1 MQAVYEVIE
10 QKTAKMNFVSAP
22 AYSKEASALAE
33 AYLNGGDKTKAF
45 NELKAALAQQGLR
58 ISNAQDTAE
67 ASSLS
72 KFSGPG
78 DVWTSDLEK
87 TNYSLN
93 KRYTD
98 TMIAGL
104 VDYRCNSVGI
114 AVKDGKMAIV
124 YLRITET
131 LLKTADLSIFAFLIR
146 SPSAAPC
153 RAFPPAGR
161 CRVFD
166 GALYCKK
173 YTTLYRIYYPA
184 ARAQK

>member
-1 MQAVYEVIE
+1 MKLFKKLMSAMLAGVLAVGMLAGCSGGSGSVNGPVPTSPRPEDPAVQAVYEVIE

-45 NELKAALAQQGLR
+45 NELKAALAQQGGELPHGV
-58 ISNAQDTAE
+58 AAGAGAE

-124 YLRITET
+124 YLRITE
-131 LLKTADLSIFAFLIR
+131 I
-146 SPSAAPC
+146 
-153 RAFPPAGR
+153 PAENS
-161 CRVFD
+161 
-166 GALYCKK
+166 
-173 YTTLYRIYYPA
+173 
-184 ARAQK
+184 

>member
-1 MQAVYEVIE
+1 MKLFKKLMSAMLAGVLEVGMLAGCSGGSGSVNGPVPTSPRPEDTAVQAVYELIE

-22 AYSKEASALAE
+22 AYSKEASELAQV
-33 AYLNGGDKTKAF
+33 YLNNGSSSEKTAAF
-45 NELKAALAQQGLR
+45 NELKATLAQQGLR

-72 KFSGPG
+72 KFSGP
-78 DVWTSDLEK
+78 DAVWTSELEE

-114 AVKDGKMAIV
+114 AVKDGKMSIV
-124 YLRITET
+124 YLRITE
-131 LLKTADLSIFAFLIR
+131 I
-146 SPSAAPC
+146 
-153 RAFPPAGR
+153 PAENS
-161 CRVFD
+161 
-166 GALYCKK
+166 
-173 YTTLYRIYYPA
+173 
-184 ARAQK
+184 